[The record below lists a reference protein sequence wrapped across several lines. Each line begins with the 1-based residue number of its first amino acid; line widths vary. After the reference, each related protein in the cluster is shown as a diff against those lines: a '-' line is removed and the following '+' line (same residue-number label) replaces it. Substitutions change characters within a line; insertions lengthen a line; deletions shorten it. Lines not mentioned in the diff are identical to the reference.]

1 MKKRIIAGLSALLL
15 SLQTSEINMLI
26 ATAEDINSNT
36 IELIL
41 NEVGTEIDL
50 KVQVKTNDVSQI
62 YNYNELSINSNSRKI
77 VSVPSFD
84 NCEIILIDGKNTE
97 VTNDDS
103 IICRINDLQEYSS
116 SRDKYKLD
124 GVYQSYEVIVNPS
137 TNNSPTNIVLNTYVN
152 GDVNLDGSLMTDD
165 LLILKQKLLF
175 EYNVIQTGAYEQNE
189 DGGKL
194 CVSGKSNDLANNL
207 TINGDL
213 YADNGILLKFNGG
226 NINGHLSS
234 NDSNSIEL
242 ISSNGFSMSWS
253 SQFYS
258 SNLNKDILLTDDDI
272 NKLYFSNNTS
282 LDNSTEITEQ
292 NLNINTNKAFPNDIT
307 FNASSCMN
315 LNASIK
321 ADGDI
326 NINGEVHNANNAIIY
341 SKENITIENN
351 STFSFTGMIYAPNGT
366 VTINA
371 NNVNITG
378 CIIAKN
384 VIINADTINFNVNS
398 FTKYENE
405 NISKVL
411 SELQLFLAD
420 MNNDGIID
428 DKDLSIMKRI
438 ILGLDPDETYVPYE
452 KWNTLEDSDG
462 DGVPDIFVMDN
473 WSNLNDWDEDGIP
486 DSVESYYGTNRYI
499 KDTDNDV
506 LTDYEELF
514 YTYTDPLIFDS
525 LVKGVSDG
533 ELDLDDDGLTNIQ
546 EIEYTKVYS
555 TNLPE
560 GNPYN
565 KLDLLNPDTDND
577 GLSDYCEIFEY
588 STNPLLYDT
597 DGDGVSDGKENLIST
612 NPLVW
617 DSDTMVNYNY
627 NLDSDFGIV
636 KSMSFTTSAYVCE
649 NLNVENLSGID
660 VLTENVVGAIGV
672 PIKVIAPID
681 FNEKIKT
688 NWLLNYTDIC
698 ETLNMDTI
706 DLNDIDVLY
715 YNETEQQYEIVKK
728 DITDTS
734 DENLKSISFDT
745 VNNGTYIAIYTP
757 TWTSAWENAPNYAKD
772 TNISIGYNT
781 VLTIDCSGSM
791 NGDMNGNRIKSVKS
805 SAKSYIDK
813 NIKENDNTAIV
824 SFTDTAS
831 VEMNFSTNKNNLK
844 DTIDGLQVN
853 GGTNIYAGLRKS
865 IDILDKVYNNGN
877 KNIIILLSDGEDD
890 SNLNDLL
897 SEAKNKGIIIY
908 TIALDSN
915 TDKEK
920 LNNIA
925 TKTGGCLIGIN
936 TSNGV
941 VNDMYEP
948 IEYMKGIDTIT
959 DNDEDGLPDYYEQT
973 GIQLINGQFIPRN
986 ELKTCS
992 ENSTELNK
1000 KSSADTDNDGLLDGE
1015 EIQAKY
1021 LSEYILSNDITQP
1034 NANKLTFVMKSD
1046 PRKVDSDG
1054 DGLNDYDE
1062 VNQYTTNP
1070 NKSDINKL
1078 SLKNDFFSINYKYKE
1093 GIEKNWADLK
1103 NDGNIQSYGGYQGW
1117 FGSYGYLGEN
1127 NIFCNG
1133 TANGR
1138 SIHSKGCGIIAMADM
1153 FMYLALS
1160 DSKYNPIYNSNP
1172 FYDNIDLGNSYT
1184 NIDFDTYVAYIVQ
1197 ISQYFKIE
1205 SFILKGIPAVAPV
1218 LTSLKDSFNDIN
1230 QKYDMGMSIK
1240 WDPYGSNAKNCM
1252 NAIKN
1257 MLQNDTPVVFSYMN
1271 NNQLLQLYEFK
1282 DNAYVETISDYNIKS
1297 HYMVATGVIEYS
1309 DEIATVFGHKTMIKI
1324 ATYGKVFYM
1333 DYEDY
1338 SKNLNFVTNIFE
1350 INKEDDISY
1359 ER

>member
-26 ATAEDINSNT
+26 ATAEDINSDT

-103 IICRINDLQEYSS
+103 IIYRINDLQEYSS

-152 GDVNLDGSLMTDD
+152 GDINLDGSLMTDD

-452 KWNTLEDSDG
+452 KWNALEDSDG
-462 DGVPDIFVMDN
+462 DGIPDIFAMDN

-565 KLDLLNPDTDND
+565 KLDPLNPDTDND

-597 DGDGVSDGKENLIST
+597 DGDGVSDGNENLIST

-627 NLDSDFGIV
+627 NLDSGFGIV
-636 KSMSFTTSAYVCE
+636 KSMSFTTSAYTCE

-681 FNEKIKT
+681 SNEKIKT
-688 NWLLNYTDIC
+688 NWFLNYTDIC
-698 ETLNMDTI
+698 ETLNMDTV

-734 DENLKSISFDT
+734 DENLKSISFDA

-791 NGDMNGNRIKSVKS
+791 NGDRIKSVIS

-844 DTIDGLQVN
+844 DTIDGLQVD

-973 GIQLINGQFIPRN
+973 GIQLINGQFIPGN

-1021 LSEYILSNDITQP
+1021 LSEYMLSNDITQP

-1062 VNQYTTNP
+1062 INIYGSNP
-1070 NKSDINKL
+1070 NKSDIQST
-1078 SLKNDFFSINYKYKE
+1078 SLKNPNYININYTGSYSFEGNINPSNKAISFGGNQDWTRNNMSIIYFNNNFTANEVQQNGCGLIATTDLLLYLAKNDSSIYNQNLINKIYNPLTKTFDYNEYMNLLKENSDKYTIPITFNFTGLTGLNMQIFLNNQKNNFDINYSAYWQFNGFL
-1093 GIEKNWADLK
+1093 GIENHFDGTPLK
-1103 NDGNIQSYGGYQGW
+1103 
-1117 FGSYGYLGEN
+1117 
-1127 NIFCNG
+1127 
-1133 TANGR
+1133 
-1138 SIHSKGCGIIAMADM
+1138 
-1153 FMYLALS
+1153 
-1160 DSKYNPIYNSNP
+1160 
-1172 FYDNIDLGNSYT
+1172 
-1184 NIDFDTYVAYIVQ
+1184 
-1197 ISQYFKIE
+1197 E
-1205 SFILKGIPAVAPV
+1205 SFLRG
-1218 LTSLKDSFNDIN
+1218 
-1230 QKYDMGMSIK
+1230 
-1240 WDPYGSNAKNCM
+1240 AKF
-1252 NAIKN
+1252 
-1257 MLQNDTPVVFSYMN
+1257 MLQKDIPVIFSYWKEN
-1271 NNQLLQLYEFK
+1271 HLVKFGLASKLNLYSDKELTQ
-1282 DNAYVETISDYNIKS
+1282 YETSVMA
-1297 HYMVATGVIEYS
+1297 HYMVITKIIQYSEDLQKYNNNNLSTVLEVSSWGKRYYINYDEYAS
-1309 DEIATVFGHKTMIKI
+1309 EISPFTNMMYIATQQ
-1324 ATYGKVFYM
+1324 
-1333 DYEDY
+1333 
-1338 SKNLNFVTNIFE
+1338 
-1350 INKEDDISY
+1350 
-1359 ER
+1359 